1 MNKIILNIDS
11 RYRNQLHFPNPNNYI
26 LSMDNHISNLDMN
39 YIKLH
44 YVKIYNEYITID
56 KKYDNNYFIIKG
68 IFMGPPPGPNVYN
81 LPLEETRI
89 EIPENKYTK
98 SQVVKIINIE
108 LNKHKFNE
116 YASDNTIIK
125 GILFNQVSEKS
136 NYNHNDTISII
147 NLSKHYDCSIYF
159 DNKNYCSSLG
169 NLLGFNKLEY
179 LIKLDTQIY
188 SNPLNID
195 NYIFIKINNYN
206 NIFLPNKPEISAFA
220 KINIS
225 QFNNS
230 EYIFTYNTNTEYIYQ
245 QQYTDKITELHIQIL
260 DYKGNL
266 LNFDSDYNLTLELGI
281 INQNVLEN
289 NSLVTFNELE
299 QKLQKIQIVDEGVDK
314 SCISYKINDDKSKA
328 LPLINSF
335 GIDDDKSK
343 ASSLI
348 NSFGIDNL
356 NHTFINDNTETINN
370 DTYDILIDNTSQNVI
385 HDNNYIPQEMNLSSK
400 QEYNSNKKKKK
411 EKKLFSFDY

>member
-1 MNKIILNIDS
+1 MAVTVPPVFELRELLYKFYDKSFIYNSTTENIILKECFKNCS
-11 RYRNQLHFPNPNNYI
+11 KNNTNNQGYP
-26 LSMDNHISNLDMN
+26 
-39 YIKLH
+39 
-44 YVKIYNEYITID
+44 
-56 KKYDNNYFIIKG
+56 
-68 IFMGPPPGPNVYN
+68 
-81 LPLEETRI
+81 
-89 EIPENKYTK
+89 
-98 SQVVKIINIE
+98 
-108 LNKHKFNE
+108 
-116 YASDNTIIK
+116 
-125 GILFNQVSEKS
+125 
-136 NYNHNDTISII
+136 
-147 NLSKHYDCSIYF
+147 DCLYF

-356 NHTFINDNTETINN
+356 NHTFINESWPT
-370 DTYDILIDNTSQNVI
+370 
-385 HDNNYIPQEMNLSSK
+385 LSDSGAA
-400 QEYNSNKKKKK
+400 QYS
-411 EKKLFSFDY
+411 L

>member
-1 MNKIILNIDS
+1 MSSTIKVSLLDSLYRARKNIERNKDIYMDSEHELLCEYYKKYQEQSKKFQNDKIKTTFNTFKIEKHILSESHNKEDEIILRDYKID
-11 RYRNQLHFPNPNNYI
+11 FE
-26 LSMDNHISNLDMN
+26 
-39 YIKLH
+39 
-44 YVKIYNEYITID
+44 V
-56 KKYDNNYFIIKG
+56 FC
-68 IFMGPPPGPNVYN
+68 
-81 LPLEETRI
+81 
-89 EIPENKYTK
+89 NKY
-98 SQVVKIINIE
+98 
-108 LNKHKFNE
+108 NKK
-116 YASDNTIIK
+116 
-125 GILFNQVSEKS
+125 
-136 NYNHNDTISII
+136 
-147 NLSKHYDCSIYF
+147 
-159 DNKNYCSSLG
+159 
-169 NLLGFNKLEY
+169 
-179 LIKLDTQIY
+179 
-188 SNPLNID
+188 
-195 NYIFIKINNYN
+195 
-206 NIFLPNKPEISAFA
+206 FLPNIPQMSAFA

-400 QEYNSNKKKKK
+400 QEYNSNKKKSQFEGAIFEIIGTGAFGLKNHYPN
-411 EKKLFSFDY
+411 L